1 MVPVGDG
8 EVVEVV
14 RVGIHAP
21 RCHFMQQRLPQ
32 MRRVLVDERDIGA
45 LAAAET
51 LAQERGQRQAAGAA
65 ADDDDTMRSAMWGIH
80 QLLTFYIYMGSI
92 SVGW

>member
-1 MVPVGDG
+1 MVPVGNG

-21 RCHFMQQRLPQ
+21 CGHLMQQRLPQ
-32 MRRVLVDERDIGA
+32 MRCVLVYKRDVGA
-45 LAAAET
+45 LAAAEA

-65 ADDDDTMRSAMWGIH
+65 ADDDDTMQSAMRGIR
-80 QLLTFYIYMGSI
+80 QLLT
-92 SVGW
+92 